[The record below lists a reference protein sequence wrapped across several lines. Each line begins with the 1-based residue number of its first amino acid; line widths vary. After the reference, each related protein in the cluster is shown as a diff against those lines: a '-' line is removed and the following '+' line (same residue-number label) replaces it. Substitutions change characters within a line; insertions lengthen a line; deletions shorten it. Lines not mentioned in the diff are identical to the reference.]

1 MIYNNTV
8 LCMVLPRSGK
18 LFWSDKTAERK
29 DNFI

>member
-8 LCMVLPRSGK
+8 VCMVLPRSGK